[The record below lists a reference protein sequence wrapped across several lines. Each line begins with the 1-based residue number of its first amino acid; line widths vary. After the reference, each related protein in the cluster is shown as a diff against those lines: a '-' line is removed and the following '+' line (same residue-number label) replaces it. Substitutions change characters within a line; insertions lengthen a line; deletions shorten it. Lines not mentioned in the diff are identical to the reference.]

1 MDQSRCKYRLRSKG
15 SLTNVTQPPPGFSG
29 AFQPAF
35 VLVVGDR
42 WRDEPWWTSGATPR
56 LLLSEY
62 VKYAASGFGVRLAD
76 MRIEVPEA
84 SDQSPPALRRPA
96 TAQANQAITFIR
108 EWCIGL
114 QPCLHEAIG
123 GKRADQF
130 VGRGFVPRFCR
141 QQPKQPIGDELV
153 PLRRPMPADGLRR
166 DRRPHRQRRQ
176 RGCARPQD
184 ARANAASV
192 VCRPTR
198 NLAPLASTN
207 SLILSTSRSVGS
219 GTCSAGCR
227 SFR

>member
-1 MDQSRCKYRLRSKG
+1 M
-15 SLTNVTQPPPGFSG
+15 
-29 AFQPAF
+29 
-35 VLVVGDR
+35 VGDR

-62 VKYAASGFGVRLAD
+62 VKYAASGVGVRLAD

-130 VGRGFVPRFCR
+130 VGRGFVPRF
-141 QQPKQPIGDELV
+141 
-153 PLRRPMPADGLRR
+153 ADRKPNSRSATNLWPSGVQW
-166 DRRPHRQRRQ
+166 P
-176 RGCARPQD
+176 PV
-184 ARANAASV
+184 AAS
-192 VCRPTR
+192 P
-198 NLAPLASTN
+198 
-207 SLILSTSRSVGS
+207 
-219 GTCSAGCR
+219 
-227 SFR
+227 

>member
-1 MDQSRCKYRLRSKG
+1 MRSSFSREFTKFMDQSRCKYRLRSKG

-62 VKYAASGFGVRLAD
+62 VKYAASGVGVRLAD

-130 VGRGFVPRFCR
+130 VGRGFVPIRR
-141 QQPKQPIGDELV
+141 QEAKQPFGDELV
-153 PLRRPMPADGLRR
+153 ALRRPMPASGGARIGRRAIKGYKGDVRGLEM
-166 DRRPHRQRRQ
+166 
-176 RGCARPQD
+176 
-184 ARANAASV
+184 ANQGGIGRLQADEEFGAV
-192 VCRPTR
+192 RFDELP
-198 NLAPLASTN
+198 
-207 SLILSTSRSVGS
+207 
-219 GTCSAGCR
+219 
-227 SFR
+227 